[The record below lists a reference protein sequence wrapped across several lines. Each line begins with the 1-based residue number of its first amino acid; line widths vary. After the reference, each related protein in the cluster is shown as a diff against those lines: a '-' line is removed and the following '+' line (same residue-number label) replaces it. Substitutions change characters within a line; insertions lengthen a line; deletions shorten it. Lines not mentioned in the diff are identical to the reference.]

1 MLTSAAAAVL
11 LSWLKWA
18 LGVIVTFGTVIFIHE
33 LGHFLVCKWVKM
45 RVEEFS
51 FGFGRALFSF
61 KRGDTLYAL
70 RLIPLGGYVKPAG
83 ENIEEFKG
91 AQDEYFSKP
100 WYQRLMVVLAGPTMN
115 YLLAFVL
122 FSGVMLAV
130 GEPVPSE
137 KAVIGELVAGHPAHA
152 AGLKPGDTITS
163 LDGMAVHTWTELSTY
178 IHASPGKTIKVAYER
193 AGGVKGELPIVARQD
208 SASKFGVIGIRPETE
223 FAPVSVLSAMGSGA
237 YQCWH
242 WTRLTLV
249 TLASKIYH
257 REDPEL
263 AGPVGIVQMVGQA
276 THSGLDNFIY
286 FIGLISVAIG
296 IFNLFPIPILDGGH
310 AVLYLWEGISRRRL
324 TEKLI
329 RATNSVGLALLGSIF
344 LFATY
349 SDIARI
355 YKTRRA
361 AREQAVQV
369 STTTVSGVQ
378 PAASTAPVTAVKPA
392 PGAKKK

>member
-1 MLTSAAAAVL
+1 MLTSAAAVVL
-11 LSWLKWA
+11 ISWLKWA
-18 LGVIVTFGTVIFIHE
+18 LGVMITFGTVIFIHE
-33 LGHFLVCKWVKM
+33 LGHFMVCKWVKI

-51 FGFGRALFSF
+51 FGFGRALLSF

-70 RLIPLGGYVKPAG
+70 RMIPLGGYVKPAG

-100 WYQRLMVVLAGPTMN
+100 WYQRLMVVLAGPAMN
-115 YLLAFVL
+115 YLLAFML

-130 GEPVPSE
+130 GEPVASE
-137 KAVIGELVAGHPAHA
+137 KAVIGELVMGHPAHS
-152 AGLKPGDTITS
+152 AGLKPGDTITA
-163 LDGMAVHTWTELSTY
+163 LDGVPVKTWTDLSNY
-178 IHASPGKTIKVAYER
+178 IHAAPGKTIKVAYQRE
-193 AGGVKGELPIVARQD
+193 GGVTGVLPITAKLD
-208 SASKFGVIGIRPETE
+208 ASSKFGVIGIKPETE
-223 FAPVSVLSAMGSGA
+223 FAPMPVLSALGSGA
-237 YQCWH
+237 YQCYH
-242 WTRLTLV
+242 WTKLTLV

-257 REDPEL
+257 RQDPEL

-310 AVLYLWEGISRRRL
+310 AMLYLWEGISRRKL

-329 RATNSVGLALLGSIF
+329 RSTNSVGLALLASIF

-355 YKTRRA
+355 YKGRRA
-361 AREQAVQV
+361 ARAEAVKV
-369 STTTVSGVQ
+369 STATVSGVQ
-378 PAASTAPVTAVKPA
+378 PAASTAPVSAVKAKPEQ
-392 PGAKKK
+392 KKK